1 MQARAG
7 GAGYCKGG
15 RSCRIGRTVP
25 KVGFIGTPTMWKSLL
40 AAVLL
45 VCAVPALADNDAP
58 EDYSDL
64 EAKDPATSIQ
74 RLYAICS
81 STDQGEKLYCDG
93 YITAMVE
100 SMTAVGKE
108 PLTREY
114 GICPRAPVSATAS
127 IEAFKNWAQRH
138 SKQWGLIRYSGVAW
152 ALQERWPC
160 R

>member
-1 MQARAG
+1 MTRTLPNARF
-7 GAGYCKGG
+7 
-15 RSCRIGRTVP
+15 T
-25 KVGFIGTPTMWKSLL
+25 GTPTMWTSLL
-40 AAVLL
+40 AGLLL
-45 VCAVPALADNDAP
+45 VCAVPVIADDEAA

-64 EAKDPATSIQ
+64 EAKDPATTIQ

-81 STDQGEKLYCDG
+81 STDKGERLYCDG

-108 PLTREY
+108 PLTRQY
-114 GICPRAPVSATAS
+114 GICPSAPVSVAAS
-127 IEAFKNWAQRH
+127 VEAFKNWAQRH
-138 SKQWGLIRYSGVAW
+138 SKQWSLIRYSGVAW

>member
-1 MQARAG
+1 M
-7 GAGYCKGG
+7 
-15 RSCRIGRTVP
+15 SP
-25 KVGFIGTPTMWKSLL
+25 FMWASLL
-40 AAVLL
+40 AGLLL
-45 VCAVPALADNDAP
+45 VCAAPAFAADD

-74 RLYAICS
+74 RLYALCS
-81 STDQGEKLYCDG
+81 STDEGEKLYCFG

-114 GICPRAPVSATAS
+114 GICPAAPISATAS
-127 IEAFKNWAQRH
+127 VAAFTNWAQRH
-138 SKQWGLIRYSGVAW
+138 SRQGNLIRYSGVAW

>member
-1 MQARAG
+1 M
-7 GAGYCKGG
+7 
-15 RSCRIGRTVP
+15 GRTLP
-25 KVGFIGTPTMWKSLL
+25 EARFTGTPTMWTSLL
-40 AAVLL
+40 AGLLL
-45 VCAVPALADNDAP
+45 VCAVPVLAADDAP

-64 EAKDPATSIQ
+64 EAKDPAASIQ

-81 STDQGEKLYCDG
+81 STDNGEKLYCYG

-114 GICPRAPVSATAS
+114 GICPTAPVSATAS
-127 IEAFKNWAQRH
+127 VAAFKNWAQRH
-138 SKQWGLIRYSGVAW
+138 SKQGSLIRYSGVAW

>member
-1 MQARAG
+1 MTHP
-7 GAGYCKGG
+7 KII
-15 RSCRIGRTVP
+15 RI
-25 KVGFIGTPTMWKSLL
+25 WK
-40 AAVLL
+40 
-45 VCAVPALADNDAP
+45 P
-58 EDYSDL
+58 
-64 EAKDPATSIQ
+64 KDPAASIQ

-81 STDQGEKLYCDG
+81 STDNGEKLYCYG

-114 GICPRAPVSATAS
+114 GICPTAPVSATAS
-127 IEAFKNWAQRH
+127 VAAFKNWAQRH
-138 SKQWGLIRYSGVAW
+138 SKQGSLIRYSGVAW

>member
-1 MQARAG
+1 MT
-7 GAGYCKGG
+7 
-15 RSCRIGRTVP
+15 RTP
-25 KVGFIGTPTMWKSLL
+25 WPSLL
-40 AAVLL
+40 AGLLL
-45 VCAVPALADNDAP
+45 VGAVPAWPVDAP

-81 STDQGEKLYCDG
+81 STDKGDTLYCFG

-114 GICPRAPVSATAS
+114 GICPRAPVSVTAS
-127 IEAFKNWAQRH
+127 VEAFRNWAQRH
-138 SKQWGLIRYSGVAW
+138 PQQGTLIRYSGVAW
-152 ALQERWPC
+152 ALQEKWPC

>member
-1 MQARAG
+1 
-7 GAGYCKGG
+7 
-15 RSCRIGRTVP
+15 
-25 KVGFIGTPTMWKSLL
+25 MWKSLL
-40 AAVLL
+40 AALLLASAAPVL
-45 VCAVPALADNDAP
+45 AADEAP

-74 RLYAICS
+74 RLYATCS
-81 STDQGEKLYCDG
+81 SADKGDKLYCYG

-108 PLTREY
+108 PLTHGY
-114 GICPRAPVSATAS
+114 GICPSAPVTATAS
-127 IEAFKNWAQRH
+127 VEAFKNWAQRH
-138 SKQWGLIRYSGVAW
+138 SKQWNLIRYSGVAW

>member
-1 MQARAG
+1 
-7 GAGYCKGG
+7 
-15 RSCRIGRTVP
+15 
-25 KVGFIGTPTMWKSLL
+25 MWTSLL
-40 AAVLL
+40 AGLLL
-45 VCAVPALADNDAP
+45 VCAVPALAADDAP

-81 STDQGEKLYCDG
+81 SPDKGDQRYCYG

-114 GICPRAPVSATAS
+114 GICPTAPISATAS
-127 IEAFKNWAQRH
+127 VEAFKNWAQRH
-138 SKQWGLIRYSGVAW
+138 SKQAGLIRYSGVAW

>member
-1 MQARAG
+1 
-7 GAGYCKGG
+7 
-15 RSCRIGRTVP
+15 
-25 KVGFIGTPTMWKSLL
+25 MWKSLFAGL
-40 AAVLL
+40 LL
-45 VCAVPALADNDAP
+45 VCAMPAVAQDDAP

-74 RLYAICS
+74 RLYVTCS
-81 STDQGEKLYCDG
+81 STDKGDKLYCYG

-100 SMTAVGKE
+100 SLTAVGKE

-114 GICPRAPVSATAS
+114 GICPTAPISTATS
-127 IEAFKNWAQRH
+127 VEVFRIWAQRH
-138 SKQWGLIRYSGVAW
+138 SKQASLIRYSGVAW

>member
-1 MQARAG
+1 MW
-7 GAGYCKGG
+7 
-15 RSCRIGRTVP
+15 RSLVA
-25 KVGFIGTPTMWKSLL
+25 SLL
-40 AAVLL
+40 LAYTAPGLAA
-45 VCAVPALADNDAP
+45 DDAP

-64 EAKDPATSIQ
+64 VAKDPASSIQ

-81 STDQGEKLYCDG
+81 SADKGDKLYCDG

-108 PLTREY
+108 PLTHEY
-114 GICPRAPVSATAS
+114 GICPTAPVSVTAS
-127 IEAFKNWAQRH
+127 VEAFRNWAQRH
-138 SKQWGLIRYSGVAW
+138 QAQASLIRYSGVAW

>member
-1 MQARAG
+1 
-7 GAGYCKGG
+7 
-15 RSCRIGRTVP
+15 
-25 KVGFIGTPTMWKSLL
+25 MWKLLL
-40 AAVLL
+40 AGLL
-45 VCAVPALADNDAP
+45 FAYAVPVVAGDAS

-74 RLYAICS
+74 RLYATCS
-81 STDQGEKLYCDG
+81 STDNSEKLYCYG

-100 SMTAVGKE
+100 SLTAVGKE

-114 GICPRAPVSATAS
+114 GICPTAPISVTTSV
-127 IEAFKNWAQRH
+127 EAFKNWEQRH
-138 SKQWGLIRYSGVAW
+138 SKQWSLIRYSGVAW

>member
-1 MQARAG
+1 M
-7 GAGYCKGG
+7 
-15 RSCRIGRTVP
+15 GRTLPQVR
-25 KVGFIGTPTMWKSLL
+25 FTGTPTMWKVLVAGL
-40 AAVLL
+40 LL
-45 VCAVPALADNDAP
+45 VCATPALAVDDAP

-74 RLYAICS
+74 RLYAICTS
-81 STDQGEKLYCDG
+81 SDQGEKLYCLG

-114 GICPRAPVSATAS
+114 GICSRAPVSATAS
-127 IEAFKNWAQRH
+127 VEAFKNWAQRH
-138 SKQWGLIRYSGVAW
+138 SKQWNLIRYSGVAW

>member
-1 MQARAG
+1 
-7 GAGYCKGG
+7 
-15 RSCRIGRTVP
+15 
-25 KVGFIGTPTMWKSLL
+25 MWKSLL
-40 AAVLL
+40 AAVVL

-81 STDQGEKLYCDG
+81 STDKAEKLYCDG

-114 GICPRAPVSATAS
+114 GICPKAPVSATAS

-138 SKQWGLIRYSGVAW
+138 SKQWSLIRYSGVAW